1 MRTVKI
7 KKQIIFRSVA
17 GEGMLIPL
25 GETTKEYNG
34 IFTLSGLG
42 EEIWKMLENGME
54 KEEIILA
61 LLNDYDADEATV
73 RADTEE
79 FLEKLKSYGI
89 IEFS

>member
-1 MRTVKI
+1 
-7 KKQIIFRSVA
+7 
-17 GEGMLIPL
+17 
-25 GETTKEYNG
+25 
-34 IFTLSGLG
+34 
-42 EEIWKMLENGME
+42 MLENGME

>member
-1 MRTVKI
+1 
-7 KKQIIFRSVA
+7 
-17 GEGMLIPL
+17 MLIPL